1 MEYITY
7 AIAFIFIVITVWR
20 VFKIFSH
27 ISYSRTP
34 RARMNELGTRLW
46 HDIHSEELNRSKPE
60 SLFETIVAE
69 GNAMDNFKAALKKA
83 YPSADFSDVEKM
95 GGKYL
100 AHLIL
105 CEPTIYGR
113 EINQSAK
120 DAIIATSETH
130 GGGAQLYC
138 VSLVKTLYGKEEA
151 RKYALDII
159 TGKLK

>member
-1 MEYITY
+1 MKYIIY

-34 RARMNELGTRLW
+34 RARMNELGNRLW
-46 HDIHSEELNRSKPE
+46 TDIHAEELNRSNPDT
-60 SLFETIVAE
+60 LAETLVAE
-69 GNAMDNFKAALKKA
+69 GNAIDDFKAALKKA
-83 YPSADFSDVEKM
+83 YPSADFSDVERM
-95 GGKYL
+95 GGNYL
-100 AHLIL
+100 AYLIL

-113 EINQSAK
+113 EINQSARA
-120 DAIIATSETH
+120 AIIATSVSRGE
-130 GGGAQLYC
+130 GAQLYC
-138 VSLVKTLYGKEEA
+138 VSLVKILYGKEEA